1 MFGEKTFEAVLY
13 LLLAAISVGFAII
26 CRRDPNAK
34 LLQKIAQ
41 MDGFELKI
49 YAKYVST
56 WLFLFAFVF
65 LSMTIFFATDYAWL
79 PVVASVILAG
89 YTIFALLTLHADRLN
104 RKREASPTNDTD
116 NEKK

>member
-26 CRRDPNAK
+26 CRRDSNAK

-56 WLFLFAFVF
+56 WMFLFAFVF

-89 YTIFALLTLHADRLN
+89 YTIFALLALHTDRLN
-104 RKREASPTNDTD
+104 RKTEAQAMDDAESQ
-116 NEKK
+116 KK